1 MGGTRH
7 GLNATNHS
15 VYSAGERAKD
25 KKASKYGSEKIR
37 LGKDAMKGFD
47 CCSLT
52 LQPTTNPVVTPHG
65 WIFDKEA
72 IITFILDK
80 KKEYNKKL
88 KKYEEQLEAEKQEFR
103 DSTNRE
109 EEEARAR
116 FEATEKNI
124 VTKRVD
130 AFRKESDYNSVSNT
144 ATDSKKRHLPA
155 FWMPSMGPQA
165 KKTKLTKPDKVV
177 YCPISRQ
184 PLRAKDLIDVKWTLV
199 RDPDV
204 RNSLISREER
214 FQCAVTGDTLYNC
227 TVACVL
233 RPTGDVV
240 TQECVEKIIRKDMR
254 HPLTGQSLKEKDII
268 KLQRGATGFSA
279 ANDNL
284 VAEKA
289 GAAMSIG

>member
-1 MGGTRH
+1 
-7 GLNATNHS
+7 
-15 VYSAGERAKD
+15 
-25 KKASKYGSEKIR
+25 
-37 LGKDAMKGFD
+37 MKGFD

-155 FWMPSMGPQA
+155 FWMPSMGPQV
-165 KKTKLTKPDKVV
+165 TIITNICSCSRIILLCHRLRRLSLPNLTKWSTARYPGK
-177 YCPISRQ
+177 
-184 PLRAKDLIDVKWTLV
+184 
-199 RDPDV
+199 
-204 RNSLISREER
+204 
-214 FQCAVTGDTLYNC
+214 G
-227 TVACVL
+227 
-233 RPTGDVV
+233 
-240 TQECVEKIIRKDMR
+240 
-254 HPLTGQSLKEKDII
+254 
-268 KLQRGATGFSA
+268 
-279 ANDNL
+279 
-284 VAEKA
+284 
-289 GAAMSIG
+289 

>member
-1 MGGTRH
+1 
-7 GLNATNHS
+7 
-15 VYSAGERAKD
+15 
-25 KKASKYGSEKIR
+25 
-37 LGKDAMKGFD
+37 MKGFD

-103 DSTNRE
+103 DSSHRE

-130 AFRKESDYNSVSNT
+130 AFKKESDYNSISNT

-155 FWMPSMGPQA
+155 FWMPSMGPQVA
-165 KKTKLTKPDKVV
+165 FLSLRSLCIV
-177 YCPISRQ
+177 
-184 PLRAKDLIDVKWTLV
+184 PLI
-199 RDPDV
+199 
-204 RNSLISREER
+204 
-214 FQCAVTGDTLYNC
+214 QLY
-227 TVACVL
+227 
-233 RPTGDVV
+233 P
-240 TQECVEKIIRKDMR
+240 
-254 HPLTGQSLKEKDII
+254 SY
-268 KLQRGATGFSA
+268 
-279 ANDNL
+279 
-284 VAEKA
+284 
-289 GAAMSIG
+289 